1 MRMTNRTI
9 ISRPL
14 RRPRP
19 QFSPEALELFVKL
32 EAMADQDSH
41 EFKTGSKK
49 LAAMLHLGDAWLCS
63 SVDVNTKDLEPCWP
77 PDHPACDDF
86 WRVRAIRLQLIAAI
100 TAVNGHGYHYRP
112 SADDR
117 RSTISNHTTTNDIS
131 DHTITLAAAAAHR
144 PGEP

>member
-1 MRMTNRTI
+1 MPARRTPI
-9 ISRPL
+9 RREL
-14 RRPRP
+14 RRPKFTLDTLR
-19 QFSPEALELFVKL
+19 LFIEL
-32 EAMADQDSH
+32 EAMTDQDSKEYH
-41 EFKTGSKK
+41 DKSKV
-49 LAAMLHLGDAWLCS
+49 LANMLGLGDAWLCS
-63 SVDVNTKDLEPCWP
+63 SVDVCTRELEPCWP